1 MPQSKSYQKIKY
13 KSISLFK
20 LMSKLSYVQQN
31 SIIYHFLMKKGA
43 YNMKQNIYDN
53 STFFEGYKKLRDSG
67 INYNNFIEQPAL
79 KNSLPDLTNKK
90 VLDLGGGMG
99 EFTRYCINKGALEVV
114 GVDISKNMI
123 DVARRNNIHDKITFI
138 NSSVEDLEISKDYFN
153 VVVSSLAL
161 HYVKDYGAVVNKINR
176 FLKKGGTF
184 VFSTEHPIVTAR
196 KKMNGWVTDEN
207 GKKLY
212 FPIDNYQEEGQ
223 REQFWYIDGV
233 VKYHRTI
240 STLINE
246 LINNGFQLEKLSE
259 PVAIKEGIEAM
270 PKIINETRRPS
281 FLIIKSTKIF

>member
-1 MPQSKSYQKIKY
+1 
-13 KSISLFK
+13 
-20 LMSKLSYVQQN
+20 MSKLSYVQQN